1 MSRVLLTGMSGAGK
15 STVLEV
21 LADRGFRTVDTD
33 DDGWQLPG
41 SRWDEPRMS
50 RLLAEHHTIA
60 VAGTAENQGL
70 FADRFEHTVYLLAPL
85 AVLLDRV
92 EARTNNPYGKAPEQ
106 RAEIAMYVA
115 EVEPLIRR
123 TATAELDATLPVTVL
138 ADLVEQ
144 LLRSDRPPGG
154 YDTVER

>member
-1 MSRVLLTGMSGAGK
+1 MSRLLLTGMSGAGK
-15 STVLEV
+15 SSV
-21 LADRGFRTVDTD
+21 LAALAGRGFRTVDTD
-33 DDGWQLPG
+33 YDGWQLPG

-70 FADRFEHTVYLLAPL
+70 FSDRFRHIVYLLAPL

-106 RAEIAMYVA
+106 RAEIASYVV

-123 TATAELDATLPVTVL
+123 TATVELDATLPVTVL
-138 ADLVEQ
+138 ADQVEQ
-144 LLRSDRPPGG
+144 LLRSDGPGSRS
-154 YDTVER
+154 DTVGT